1 MYPEHK
7 GVFSHMNTIAKR
19 ILYSALGC
27 LMLLFVAAS
36 AHAGICP
43 ATGAASDCGVQINIT
58 AQSGGVGTSLSIG
71 AGPTGNGNPY
81 DGIEDTLIGITNN
94 SGATVN
100 SVTLTSTTGAFG
112 FDGDGACT
120 YGVVACGATGYE
132 GPNMTFSNNT
142 GTSLTINFT
151 GGLGAGNSTWFS
163 LEGSPQGIISGSS
176 TPEPSTLLLLGTGL
190 VGFGMLVRRSA

>member
-1 MYPEHK
+1 
-7 GVFSHMNTIAKR
+7 MNTIAKR

-43 ATGAASDCGVQINIT
+43 AVGVATDCGVQVNIT
-58 AQSGGVGTSLSIG
+58 AQAGGVGTSVTVG
-71 AGPTGNGNPY
+71 AGPVGNNNPY
-81 DGIEDTLIGITNN
+81 DSVEDTLVGITNN

-100 SVTLTSTTGAFG
+100 SVTLTSTSGAFG
-112 FDGDGACT
+112 FDGDGACSSL
-120 YGVVACGATGYE
+120 YLNCAGATTGYE
-132 GPNMTFSNNT
+132 GPGITFSNNT

-151 GGLGAGNSTWFS
+151 GGLTNGSSLWFS
-163 LEGSPQGIISGSS
+163 LEGSPQGIIGGSS

-190 VGFGMLVRRSA
+190 VGFGLLVRRSA

>member
-1 MYPEHK
+1 
-7 GVFSHMNTIAKR
+7 MNTIAKR

-43 ATGAASDCGVQINIT
+43 ATGLASDCGVQINIT
-58 AQSGGVGTSLSIG
+58 AQSGGVGTSLTIG
-71 AGPTGNGNPY
+71 PGPASNGNPY
-81 DGIEDTLIGITNN
+81 DGVEDTLIGITNN

-112 FDGDGACT
+112 FDGDGACSGA
-120 YGVVACGATGYE
+120 YLNCGLGGTGYE
-132 GPNMTFSNNT
+132 GPNVTFSNNT

-151 GGLGAGNSTWFS
+151 GGLANGNSLWFS

>member
-1 MYPEHK
+1 
-7 GVFSHMNTIAKR
+7 MNTIAKR
-19 ILYSALGC
+19 IMYSALGC

-36 AHAGICP
+36 AHAGGICP
-43 ATGAASDCGVQINIT
+43 AVGNATDCGVQINIT
-58 AQSGGVGTSLSIG
+58 AQSGGVGTSLSVG
-71 AGPTGNGNPY
+71 AGPAGNGNPF
-81 DGIEDTLIGITNN
+81 DGVEDTLIGITNM

-112 FDGDGACT
+112 FDFDGACDGGYSPNPPSCPT
-120 YGVVACGATGYE
+120 GSGLTGYE
-132 GPNMTFSNNT
+132 GPGITFSNNT

-151 GGLGAGNSTWFS
+151 GGLANGSSLWFS

-190 VGFGMLVRRSA
+190 VGFGLLVRRSA